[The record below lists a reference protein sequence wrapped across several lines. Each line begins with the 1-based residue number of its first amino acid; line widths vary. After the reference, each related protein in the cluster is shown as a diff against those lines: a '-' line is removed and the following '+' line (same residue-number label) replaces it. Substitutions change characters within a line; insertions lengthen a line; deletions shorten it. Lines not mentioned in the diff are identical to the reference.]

1 MAHQPYTLE
10 ILTPEGLVYSGSVEF
25 VSTRTETGSIGIY
38 ARHQP
43 LLALLAP
50 AELRVTQEGGEVRT
64 FVQGEGY
71 VQVSP
76 EKVLLLVEEAL
87 DPKTLNAEEIQVK
100 LEKAQALVA
109 SSAEGT
115 EENKRA
121 DRDER
126 RYKVFLE
133 ILEGKKAA
141 A

>member
-10 ILTPEGLVYSGSVEF
+10 ILTPEGLVFTGQVEF

-50 AELRVTQEGGEVRT
+50 SELRVTQEGGTVRT

-76 EKVLLLVEEAL
+76 DKVLILVEEAFDPNDL
-87 DPKTLNAEEIQVK
+87 DVTEIRAK

-109 SSAEGT
+109 SSDEGT

-133 ILEGKKAA
+133 ILEGSKVAA
-141 A
+141 